1 MTKNEFVCDKTGTLT
16 EGVFNVQ
23 KVVSKDYKEEDL
35 LFYASAA
42 EYYSNHPIALS
53 LKEASQKEVD
63 INKIKNTKE
72 YAGKGGYIYT
82 GFNRSCRYVGSSIC

>member
-16 EGVFNVQ
+16 EGVFKVQ
-23 KVVSKDYKEEDL
+23 KIVSKDYKEEDL

-53 LKEASQKEVD
+53 L
-63 INKIKNTKE
+63 
-72 YAGKGGYIYT
+72 
-82 GFNRSCRYVGSSIC
+82 